1 MWAIYREG
9 LHAKTI
15 GKTPG
20 LVRDHL
26 RRVVADL
33 LRGGLFPKA
42 GLQVRA
48 GYVID
53 GKDEEAQTPPKP
65 VAEAAV
71 TLTKD
76 IAVKE
81 AD

>member
-1 MWAIYREG
+1 
-9 LHAKTI
+9 
-15 GKTPG
+15 
-20 LVRDHL
+20 
-26 RRVVADL
+26 
-33 LRGGLFPKA
+33 
-42 GLQVRA
+42 VRA